1 MKVLYFT
8 DTFLPKIDGVAISIR
23 NFSELLVQRGHEFV
37 ICAPS
42 YGEGD
47 FDRMGEGI
55 QVERFQSGYLP
66 SYPDIKVVMPSPQKI
81 KRIIREFKP
90 DLVHIHTPGLLG
102 QYGVNA
108 TEKYGIPTIGTYH
121 TLMSEQDMYVSF
133 YRLLK
138 LDKLFS
144 RVNKFEKKLTP
155 KDLLKVEK
163 LEKFNIRKKI
173 ILKICNNLY
182 DRCDLVIS
190 PSHLLKKQLHE
201 FGIKKP
207 VTVVSNGMDLQRFK
221 GEIKTLNTDSPKLL
235 HVGRISYEK
244 NCDIVIKAFSKVLER
259 IPKATLTIIGEGPA
273 IPSLKKLAES
283 LNIANNVIFTG
294 FIPNTELHNHY
305 PNYDAFITAS
315 TMETQGLVI
324 LESIACGLPAVGVSS
339 YAIPELIHHKKN
351 GFIAKPF
358 AVEELADWTVKLLQ
372 DPDQYKKFSE
382 ESIKIASGHEME
394 KCVDLM
400 EEVYKTIASLTD
412 KSKKTT
418 IMNLMLS
425 MMPDFPE
432 FPKFDQLPTFPEF
445 PDLPKFGEMPDWR
458 KLANWDKKD

>member
-1 MKVLYFT
+1 LKILYFT

-23 NFSELLVQRGHEFV
+23 NFSEQLVLRGHEFM
-37 ICAPS
+37 ICCPK

-47 FDRMGEGI
+47 FDRMGDQI
-55 QVERFQSGYLP
+55 HVERFRSGYLP
-66 SYPDIKVVMPSPQKI
+66 SYPDIKVVLPSPQKI

-90 DLVHIHTPGLLG
+90 DVVHIHTPGLLG

-144 RVNKFEKKLTP
+144 RVNKFNKKLTV

-163 LEKFNIRKKI
+163 LDKFNIRKKI

-190 PSHLLKKQLHE
+190 PSHLLKKQLLE
-201 FGIKKP
+201 FGLKKP
-207 VTVVSNGMDLQRFK
+207 ITVVSNGMDLKRFK
-221 GEIKTLNTDSPKLL
+221 GEIKTLNQESPKLL

-244 NCDIVIKAFSKVLER
+244 NCDVIIKSFRLILDKL
-259 IPKATLTIIGEGPA
+259 PKATLTIIGEGPA
-273 IPSLKKLAES
+273 IPSLKKQCEHLEMKDS
-283 LNIANNVIFTG
+283 VLFLG
-294 FIPNTELHNHY
+294 FIPNTELQNHY
-305 PNYDAFITAS
+305 PQYDAFMTAS

-324 LESIACGLPAVGVSS
+324 LESIACGLPAIGVDS
-339 YAIPELIHHKKN
+339 YAIPELIHDEKN
-351 GFIAKPF
+351 GYFADPFDVEAIAEKT
-358 AVEELADWTVKLLQ
+358 LKLLS
-372 DPDQYKKFSE
+372 DPIKYKEFSE
-382 ESIKIASGHEME
+382 ASIAIASHHEMGR
-394 KCVDLM
+394 CVDEM
-400 EEVYKTIASLTD
+400 EEVYKTIAKFTG
-412 KSKKTT
+412 KIKKNTL
-418 IMNLMLS
+418 MNMMLS

-432 FPKFDQLPTFPEF
+432 IPGIPNIEDIAQGFGNLT
-445 PDLPKFGEMPDWR
+445 DLRRLTD
-458 KLANWDKKD
+458 WDKKD

>member
-1 MKVLYFT
+1 MRVLYFT

-23 NFSELLVQRGHEFV
+23 NFSELLVQRGHEFL
-37 ICAPS
+37 ICSPK

-47 FDRMGEGI
+47 FDRMGDHI
-55 QVERFQSGYLP
+55 QVERFRSGYLP
-66 SYPDIKVVMPSPQKI
+66 SYPDIKVVLPSPQKI

-133 YRLLK
+133 YRLFK

-144 RVNKFEKKLTP
+144 RVNKFNKKLTV
-155 KDLLKVEK
+155 KDLEKVEK
-163 LEKFNIRKKI
+163 SDKFNLRKKI

-190 PSHLLKKQLHE
+190 PSHLLKKQLLE
-201 FGIKKP
+201 FGLKKP
-207 VTVVSNGMDLQRFK
+207 ITVVSNGMDLKRFK

-244 NCDIVIKAFSKVLER
+244 NCDVIIKSFSLIQEK
-259 IPKATLTIIGEGPA
+259 IPKATLTIIGDGPA
-273 IPSLKKLAES
+273 IPSLKKQAEN
-283 LNIANNVIFTG
+283 LGIAEKVIFTG
-294 FIPNTELHNHY
+294 FLPNTELHNHY
-305 PNYDAFITAS
+305 PLYDAFMTAS

-324 LESIACGLPAVGVSS
+324 LESIACGLPAVGVDS
-339 YAIPELIHHKKN
+339 YAIPELIHDNKN
-351 GFIAKPF
+351 GYIAEPF
-358 AVEELADWTVKLLQ
+358 AADEIAEKTIQLLSDPVK
-372 DPDQYKKFSE
+372 YKEFSKA
-382 ESIKIASGHEME
+382 SIEIASHHEMNR
-394 KCVDLM
+394 CVDAM
-400 EEVYKTIASLTD
+400 EEVYKSVASKTD
-412 KSKKTT
+412 KAKKNTL
-418 IMNLMLS
+418 MNMMLS

-432 FPKFDQLPTFPEF
+432 IPGIPNLPNMDDLAKGFNEF
-445 PDLPKFGEMPDWR
+445 TDIKRFTD
-458 KLANWDKKD
+458 WDKKD